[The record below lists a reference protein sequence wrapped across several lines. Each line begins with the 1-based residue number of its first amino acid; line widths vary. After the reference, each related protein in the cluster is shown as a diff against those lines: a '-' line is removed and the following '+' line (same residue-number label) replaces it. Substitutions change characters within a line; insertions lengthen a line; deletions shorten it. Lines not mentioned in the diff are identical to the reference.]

1 MPNTKRVLI
10 TDRLRS
16 EADFYRAL
24 GNLRQ
29 AGERPAPRNL
39 DALADFL
46 RELGL
51 DSIVCAD
58 WCLPEADSRRLR
70 RVLDDLDVRLLR

>member
-1 MPNTKRVLI
+1 MPAVFLTRPV
-10 TDRLRS
+10 RS
-16 EADFYRAL
+16 VEDLGAAIIAAVYGAADS
-24 GNLRQ
+24 
-29 AGERPAPRNL
+29 RPVPRNL

-70 RVLDDLDVRLLR
+70 RVLDDLGVRLLL